1 MFSQASPD
9 ETQAPSISG
18 KPTKDKR
25 NALSEHGGKNISI
38 IYTVHKQWGL
48 RLH

>member
-18 KPTKDKR
+18 KSAKDKW
-25 NALSEHGGKNISI
+25 NALFEHGEKNP
-38 IYTVHKQWGL
+38 
-48 RLH
+48 